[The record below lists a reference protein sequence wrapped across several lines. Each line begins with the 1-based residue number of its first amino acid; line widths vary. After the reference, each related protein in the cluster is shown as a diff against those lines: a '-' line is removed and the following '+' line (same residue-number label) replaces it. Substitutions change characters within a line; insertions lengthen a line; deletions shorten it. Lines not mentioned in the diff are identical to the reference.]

1 MWRTKSFHIHVV
13 FYRHTRTH
21 SAPSQGY
28 QGSAQVQQFSAK
40 FILCLLAG
48 FIILCT
54 VLGLSQLPELHQR
67 VNRIS
72 LHLLAKYFKHT
83 SSKSSPVTLKS
94 RANKNMLRNY
104 ILGYPCVESFH
115 LQILQKL
122 GNHISISLLEG
133 QKLRF
138 LKVREKARSLKAH
151 SRVPNHSMILWFQR
165 NMILCSFYLHQRW
178 GSREKKSGCQD
189 TSIFCT

>member
-1 MWRTKSFHIHVV
+1 MWTKSFDIHVV
-13 FYRHTRTH
+13 FYRHTWTH

-40 FILCLLAG
+40 FTLCLLAG
-48 FIILCT
+48 FVILCT
-54 VLGLSQLPELHQR
+54 VLGLSQLPELHKR

-72 LHLLAKYFKHT
+72 LHQLAKYFKHT

-94 RANKNMLRNY
+94 RASKNMLRNY
-104 ILGYPCVESFH
+104 ILGYASVESSH

-122 GNHISISLLEG
+122 GNHITISLLEG

-151 SRVPNHSMILWFQR
+151 SWLPNHSMVLWFQG
-165 NMILCSFYLHQRW
+165 NMFPCSFYMHQRW
-178 GSREKKSGCQD
+178 GSGEKKSGCQD